1 MATGNN
7 ITKAAEGAR
16 PGKFF
21 DDLQAL
27 DEEIKR
33 GWDAG
38 TAEPPELPEAERTR
52 VIKGRFFAYMLNGV
66 KGFVIGYGNF
76 IGKRTLDL
84 HNGLA
89 DRIDQLERRLAE
101 VEGEPLAYKGTH
113 EPGRLYER
121 NSVVT
126 HAGSMWVALRR
137 TQQRPGDGGDAWQ
150 LAVKAGRDAR

>member
-16 PGKFF
+16 PGRFF
-21 DDLQAL
+21 DDMDAL
-27 DEEIKR
+27 DDEIR
-33 GWDAG
+33 
-38 TAEPPELPEAERTR
+38 R
-52 VIKGRFFAYMLNGV
+52 GV
-66 KGFVIGYGNF
+66 KSAMSDPVDVPKAEHKGLVNFRALGKLVNLTKAYVAAHAVF
-76 IGKRTLDL
+76 IGRRTLAL

-113 EPGRLYER
+113 EVGRLYER